1 MCSSSTIIIP
11 SFLNGKSKADLAPTK
26 IFILSLIKPFQI
38 ILFCFGVILEWEDWE
53 SLCARLKRIDIDFL
67 LKPKIRFKNENG
79 EQGTLFLKDPSGNV
93 LEFKSF
99 KDDSNVFKK

>member
-1 MCSSSTIIIP
+1 MAHLSPDDCSSTSTNIVDNDNIP
-11 SFLNGKSKADLAPTK
+11 SKH
-26 IFILSLIKPFQI
+26 
-38 ILFCFGVILEWEDWE
+38 FGVILDWKDWE
-53 SLCARLKRIDIDFL
+53 SLCIRLKELKIAFL
-67 LKPKIRFKNENG
+67 VKPKVRFKNKNG